1 MISISLN
8 KTVQDLFSLYA
19 RRVGIN
25 EKLLGTEIIFIFN
38 AKTLERDDKRLISE
52 VFKTD
57 SYVITVVDQN
67 NVIGAAKN

>member
-67 NVIGAAKN
+67 NVIGADKN